1 MSDSR
6 LLLEKAPNS
15 SGLLEMDSTSPAA
28 APRTEAHLTQSGT
41 KRLRT
46 RQACRPCHLL
56 KAKCSG
62 SLPACQRCNQKG
74 IPCEY
79 ASSKP
84 SSGTRKRRRAIAS
97 GGTQQN
103 HPLLSPL
110 ISPKETASAGYS
122 LQALPSQRT
131 RIEDAIPHGETHSD
145 GVNYDSS
152 RELGVEK
159 CVVRLYID
167 AYFDT
172 SHRFVRMA
180 SFTALF
186 SYTPGILELSTQRY

>member
-1 MSDSR
+1 MVKDLGSTPGDRRSQSKWWSTQLYSHPNGPDWEIQNLPLPVSDSR

-62 SLPACQRCNQKG
+62 SLPACQRCSQKG

-97 GGTQQN
+97 SGTQQN

-131 RIEDAIPHGETHSD
+131 RIHTENPIAMG
-145 GVNYDSS
+145 
-152 RELGVEK
+152 
-159 CVVRLYID
+159 
-167 AYFDT
+167 
-172 SHRFVRMA
+172 
-180 SFTALF
+180 
-186 SYTPGILELSTQRY
+186 